1 MLAELRIQNF
11 AIIQDLTLAFSD
23 GLVVLTGETGAGKSI
38 ILDALNAVLGG
49 RVDVNDIRRDSD
61 KAVIEASFDLDVHT
75 AEDVRALLEPEEL
88 WEGNSTLTLS
98 REIRA
103 SGRSVARVNG
113 RSVSLSL
120 QSELGS
126 LLADIHGQS
135 EHLSLLKVRRHLDL
149 LDRFAHHEGAVNEYT
164 QLYRK
169 WLDLGSDLEKLLDLQ
184 QYAKDRTDMLK
195 YQVQE
200 IEAARLKADEETDLR
215 QERTLLANA
224 ETLHSLSRQ
233 ALSALDEG
241 ADALPVTDL
250 LGEAQHALNEL
261 ARIDPQMN
269 GMSERAA
276 QALNTVSE
284 IAYELRGYLENIEFN
299 PARLDQIEER
309 LNTLNFLKR
318 KYGGS
323 VESVKAY
330 LQKAKD
336 ELSNVETVEEQ
347 ISEVEQKK
355 GQIEQELAVLAEKL
369 SAERRTV
376 ALKLEKGVEAQLQN
390 LQMKNARFQVLFLQ
404 VQHPEG
410 LEVNGQRL
418 AFDGNGIDNVE
429 FLIETNPGEGLKPL
443 VKIASGGETSRL
455 MLALKHV
462 LAEADQIP
470 TLVFDEID
478 QGIGGRVG
486 VIVGQ
491 MLWQLGRKHQVM
503 CVTHLPQL
511 AAYGDQHLRVSK
523 HEVDGRILT
532 QVRELDASEREQEL
546 AGMVGSVS
554 AGTLQSAR
562 DLLHAVGVY
571 TGKIKTVS
579 QTHP

>member
-1 MLAELRIQNF
+1 VLTELRIQNF

-49 RVDVNDIRRDSD
+49 RVDVNDIRRGAD
-61 KAVIEASFDLDVHT
+61 KAVIEADFRLE
-75 AEDVRALLEPEEL
+75 ALNLAAVRDLLEPEGL
-88 WEGNSTLTLS
+88 WEENDLLTLS

-103 SGRSVARVNG
+103 GGRSLARVNG
-113 RSVSLSL
+113 RSVSLAL
-120 QSELGS
+120 QSELGA

-135 EHLSLLKVRRHLDL
+135 EHLSLLKVRYHLDL
-149 LDRFAHHEGAVNEYT
+149 LDRFAHQEDTLNAYT
-164 QLYRK
+164 LLYRQ
-169 WLDLGSDLEKLLDLQ
+169 WLAARAELHELVNLQ
-184 QYAKDRTDMLK
+184 QYAKDRADMLK
-195 YQVQE
+195 YQIQE
-200 IEAARLKADEETDLR
+200 LEAARLKTEEEADLR

-250 LGEAQHALNEL
+250 LGEAVHALSEL
-261 ARIDPQMN
+261 ARIDPQMS

-276 QALNTVSE
+276 QALNTLSE

-323 VESVKAY
+323 VESAKAY
-330 LQKAKD
+330 LQKAQD
-336 ELSNVETVEEQ
+336 ELGKVENVDEQ
-347 ISEVEQKK
+347 IGEVEQKIS
-355 GQIEQELAVLAEKL
+355 QITQELGLLAAKL
-369 SAERRTV
+369 SLERHS
-376 ALKLEKGVEAQLQN
+376 AAQKLENGVETGLQN
-390 LQMKNARFQVLFLQ
+390 LQMKDARFRVHFTLE
-404 VQHPEG
+404 PDPDG
-410 LEVNGQRL
+410 LDLDGQRV
-418 AFDGNGIDNVE
+418 AFDATGADRVE
-429 FLIETNPGEGLKPL
+429 FLIETNPGEGFKPL

-486 VIVGQ
+486 VVVGQ
-491 MLWQLGRKHQVM
+491 MLWQLGREHQVM

-523 HEVDGRILT
+523 QEVEGRTLT
-532 QVRELDASEREQEL
+532 QVLELDKNARKEEL
-546 AGMVGSVS
+546 AGMIGSLS
-554 AGTLQSAR
+554 AGTLQSAQ
-562 DLLHAVGVY
+562 DLLDSVDAFQ
-571 TGKIKTVS
+571 GKIE
-579 QTHP
+579 

>member
-1 MLAELRIQNF
+1 MLTELRIQNF

-49 RVDVNDIRRDSD
+49 RVDVNDIRRGAD
-61 KAVIEASFDLDVHT
+61 KAVIEADFRLE
-75 AEDVRALLEPEEL
+75 APNLAAVRDLLEPEGL
-88 WEGNSTLTLS
+88 WEENDLLTLS

-103 SGRSVARVNG
+103 GGRSLARVNG
-113 RSVSLSL
+113 RSVSLAL
-120 QSELGS
+120 QSELGA

-135 EHLSLLKVRRHLDL
+135 EHLSLLKVRYHLDL
-149 LDRFAHHEGAVNEYT
+149 LDRFAHQENTLNAYAH
-164 QLYRK
+164 LYRQ
-169 WLDLGSDLEKLLDLQ
+169 WLAARAELHELLNLQ
-184 QYAKDRTDMLK
+184 QYAKDRADMLK
-195 YQVQE
+195 YQIQE
-200 IEAARLKADEETDLR
+200 LETARLKTEEEADLR

-250 LGEAQHALNEL
+250 LGEAVHALTEL
-261 ARIDPQMN
+261 ARIDPQMG

-276 QALNTVSE
+276 QALSTLSE

-323 VESVKAY
+323 VESANAY
-330 LQKAKD
+330 LQKARD
-336 ELSNVETVEEQ
+336 ELGKVENVDEQ
-347 ISEVEQKK
+347 INEVEQKTSH
-355 GQIEQELAVLAEKL
+355 ITQELGLLAAKL
-369 SAERRTV
+369 SLERHSAAQR
-376 ALKLEKGVEAQLQN
+376 LENGVETGLQN
-390 LQMKNARFQVLFLQ
+390 LQMKNARFRVHFTLE
-404 VQHPEG
+404 PDPDG
-410 LEVNGQRL
+410 LDLDGQRV
-418 AFDGNGIDNVE
+418 AFDATGADKVE
-429 FLIETNPGEGLKPL
+429 FLIETNPGEGFKPL

-486 VIVGQ
+486 VVVGQ
-491 MLWQLGRKHQVM
+491 MLWQLGREHQVM

-523 HEVDGRILT
+523 QEVDGRTLT
-532 QVRELDASEREQEL
+532 QVLELDKNARKEEL
-546 AGMVGSVS
+546 AGMLGSLS
-554 AGTLQSAR
+554 AGTLQSAL
-562 DLLHAVGVY
+562 DLLNSVDAFQ
-571 TGKIKTVS
+571 GKIE
-579 QTHP
+579 

>member
-1 MLAELRIQNF
+1 MLTELRIQNF

-49 RVDVNDIRRDSD
+49 RVDVNDIRRGAD
-61 KAVIEASFDLDVHT
+61 KAVIEADFRLE
-75 AEDVRALLEPEEL
+75 ALNLAAVRDLLEPEGL
-88 WEGNSTLTLS
+88 WEENDLLTLS

-103 SGRSVARVNG
+103 GGRSLARVNG
-113 RSVSLSL
+113 RSVSLAL
-120 QSELGS
+120 QSELGA

-135 EHLSLLKVRRHLDL
+135 EHLSLLKVRYHLDL
-149 LDRFAHHEGAVNEYT
+149 LDRFAHQEDTLNAYT
-164 QLYRK
+164 LLYRQ
-169 WLDLGSDLEKLLDLQ
+169 WLAARAELHELVNLQ
-184 QYAKDRTDMLK
+184 QYAKDRADMLK
-195 YQVQE
+195 YQIQE
-200 IEAARLKADEETDLR
+200 LEAARLKTEEEADLR

-250 LGEAQHALNEL
+250 LGEAVHALTEL
-261 ARIDPQMN
+261 ARIDPQMG

-276 QALNTVSE
+276 QALNTLSE

-323 VESVKAY
+323 VESAKAY
-330 LQKAKD
+330 LQKAQD
-336 ELSNVETVEEQ
+336 ELGKVENVDEQ
-347 ISEVEQKK
+347 ISEVEQKIS
-355 GQIEQELAVLAEKL
+355 QITQELGLLAAKL
-369 SAERRTV
+369 SLERHS
-376 ALKLEKGVEAQLQN
+376 AAQKLENGVETGLQN
-390 LQMKNARFQVLFLQ
+390 LQMKDARFRVHFTLE
-404 VQHPEG
+404 PDPDG
-410 LEVNGQRL
+410 LDLDGQRV
-418 AFDGNGIDNVE
+418 AFDATGADRVE
-429 FLIETNPGEGLKPL
+429 FLIETNPGEGFKPL

-486 VIVGQ
+486 VVVGQ
-491 MLWQLGRKHQVM
+491 MLWQLGREHQVM

-523 HEVDGRILT
+523 QEVDGRTLT
-532 QVRELDASEREQEL
+532 QVLELDKNARKEEL
-546 AGMVGSVS
+546 AGMIGSLS
-554 AGTLQSAR
+554 AGTLQSAQ
-562 DLLHAVGVY
+562 DLLDSVDAFQ
-571 TGKIKTVS
+571 GKIE
-579 QTHP
+579 

>member
-1 MLAELRIQNF
+1 MLTELRIQNF

-49 RVDVNDIRRDSD
+49 RVDVNDIRRGAD
-61 KAVIEASFDLDVHT
+61 KAVIEADFRLE
-75 AEDVRALLEPEEL
+75 ALNLAAVRDLLEPEGV
-88 WEGNSTLTLS
+88 WEENDLLTLS

-103 SGRSVARVNG
+103 GGRSLARVNG
-113 RSVSLSL
+113 RSVSLAL
-120 QSELGS
+120 QSELGA

-135 EHLSLLKVRRHLDL
+135 EHLSLLKVRYHLDL
-149 LDRFAHHEGAVNEYT
+149 LDRFAHQEDTLNAYT
-164 QLYRK
+164 LLYRQ
-169 WLDLGSDLEKLLDLQ
+169 WLAARAELHELVNLR
-184 QYAKDRTDMLK
+184 QYAKDRADMLK
-195 YQVQE
+195 YQIQE
-200 IEAARLKADEETDLR
+200 LEAARLKTEEEADLR

-250 LGEAQHALNEL
+250 LGEAVHALSEL
-261 ARIDPQMN
+261 ARIDPQMS

-276 QALNTVSE
+276 QALNTLSE

-323 VESVKAY
+323 VESAKAY
-330 LQKAKD
+330 LQKAQD
-336 ELSNVETVEEQ
+336 ELGKVENVDEQ
-347 ISEVEQKK
+347 IGEVEQKIS
-355 GQIEQELAVLAEKL
+355 QITQELGLLAAKL
-369 SAERRTV
+369 SLERHS
-376 ALKLEKGVEAQLQN
+376 AAQKLENGVETGLQN
-390 LQMKNARFQVLFLQ
+390 LQMKDARFRVHFTLE
-404 VQHPEG
+404 PDPDG
-410 LEVNGQRL
+410 LDLDGQRV
-418 AFDGNGIDNVE
+418 AFDATGADRVE
-429 FLIETNPGEGLKPL
+429 FLIETNPGEGFKPL

-486 VIVGQ
+486 VVVGQ
-491 MLWQLGRKHQVM
+491 MLWQLGREHQVM

-523 HEVDGRILT
+523 QEVDGRTLT
-532 QVRELDASEREQEL
+532 QVLELDKNARKEEL
-546 AGMVGSVS
+546 AGMIGSLS
-554 AGTLQSAR
+554 AGTLQSAQ
-562 DLLHAVGVY
+562 DLLDSVDAFQ
-571 TGKIKTVS
+571 GKIE
-579 QTHP
+579 

>member
-11 AIIQDLTLAFSD
+11 AIIQDLTLTFTN

-49 RVDVNDIRRDSD
+49 RVDVNDIRRDSE
-61 KAVIEASFDLDVHT
+61 KAVIEAVFELD
-75 AEDVRALLEPEEL
+75 APSAAAVRALLEPEGL
-88 WEGNSTLTLS
+88 WEENEPLTLS
-98 REIRA
+98 REIR
-103 SGRSVARVNG
+103 SGGRSVARVNG

-120 QSELGS
+120 QSELGA

-135 EHLSLLKVRRHLDL
+135 EHLSLLKVRHHLEL
-149 LDRFAHHEGAVNEYT
+149 LDRFAHHEDALSQYAR
-164 QLYRK
+164 LYRH
-169 WLDLGSDLEKLLDLQ
+169 WLADRAELEELLKLQ

-195 YQVQE
+195 YQIQE
-200 IEAARLKADEETDLR
+200 IETARLKTNEEADLR

-224 ETLHSLSRQ
+224 ETLHSLSQQ

-241 ADALPVTDL
+241 GEIPPVTDL
-250 LGEAQHALNEL
+250 LGQAQHALDEL
-261 ARIDPQMN
+261 ARIDPQMSA
-269 GMSERAA
+269 MSERAD
-276 QALNTVSE
+276 QALNTISE

-299 PARLDQIEER
+299 PTRLDQIEER

-323 VESVKAY
+323 LESIKAY
-330 LQKAKD
+330 LQNAKD
-336 ELSNVETVEEQ
+336 ELAKVENVEEQ
-347 ISEVEQKK
+347 IVEVELKISRIK
-355 GQIEQELAVLAEKL
+355 EELGAVAGAL
-369 SAERRTV
+369 SRERRGT
-376 ALKLEKGVEAQLQN
+376 AKRLENGIETQLKN
-390 LQMKNARFQVLFLQ
+390 LQMKNARFQVNFALT
-404 VQHPEG
+404 PDADG
-410 LEVNGQRL
+410 LELDGQRV
-418 AFDGNGIDNVE
+418 AFDATGADKVE

-523 HEVDGRILT
+523 HEADGRTLT
-532 QVRELDASEREQEL
+532 HVLALDANGREQEL
-546 AGMVGSVS
+546 AGMIGAVS

-562 DLLHAVGVY
+562 DLMRAVAEFQ
-571 TGKIKTVS
+571 GKID
-579 QTHP
+579 

>member
-1 MLAELRIQNF
+1 MLTELRIQNF

-49 RVDVNDIRRDSD
+49 RVDVNDIRRGAD
-61 KAVIEASFDLDVHT
+61 KAVIEADFRLE
-75 AEDVRALLEPEEL
+75 ALNLAAVRDLLEPEGL
-88 WEGNSTLTLS
+88 WEENDLLTLS

-103 SGRSVARVNG
+103 GGRSLARVNG
-113 RSVSLSL
+113 RSVSLAL
-120 QSELGS
+120 QSELGA

-135 EHLSLLKVRRHLDL
+135 EHLSLLKVRYHLDL
-149 LDRFAHHEGAVNEYT
+149 LDRFAHQEDTLNAYT
-164 QLYRK
+164 LLYRQ
-169 WLDLGSDLEKLLDLQ
+169 WLAARAELHELVNLQ
-184 QYAKDRTDMLK
+184 QYAKDRADMLK
-195 YQVQE
+195 YQIQE
-200 IEAARLKADEETDLR
+200 LEAARLKTEEEADLR

-250 LGEAQHALNEL
+250 LGEAVHALSEL
-261 ARIDPQMN
+261 ARIDPQMS

-276 QALNTVSE
+276 QALNTLSE

-323 VESVKAY
+323 VESAKAY
-330 LQKAKD
+330 LQKAQD
-336 ELSNVETVEEQ
+336 ELGKVENVDEQ
-347 ISEVEQKK
+347 ISEVEQKIS
-355 GQIEQELAVLAEKL
+355 QITQELGLLAAKL
-369 SAERRTV
+369 SLERHS
-376 ALKLEKGVEAQLQN
+376 AAQKLENGVETGLQN
-390 LQMKNARFQVLFLQ
+390 LQMKDARFRVHFTLE
-404 VQHPEG
+404 PDPDG
-410 LEVNGQRL
+410 LDLDGQRV
-418 AFDGNGIDNVE
+418 AFDATGADRVE
-429 FLIETNPGEGLKPL
+429 FLIETNPGEGFKPL

-486 VIVGQ
+486 VVVGQ
-491 MLWQLGRKHQVM
+491 MLWQLGREHQVM

-523 HEVDGRILT
+523 QEVDGRTLT
-532 QVRELDASEREQEL
+532 QVLELDKNARKEEL
-546 AGMVGSVS
+546 AGMIGSLS
-554 AGTLQSAR
+554 AGTLQSAQ
-562 DLLHAVGVY
+562 DLLDSVDAFQ
-571 TGKIKTVS
+571 GKIE
-579 QTHP
+579 

>member
-1 MLAELRIQNF
+1 MLTELRIQNF

-49 RVDVNDIRRDSD
+49 RVDVNDIRRGAD
-61 KAVIEASFDLDVHT
+61 KAVIEADFRLE
-75 AEDVRALLEPEEL
+75 ALNLAAVRDLLEPEGL
-88 WEGNSTLTLS
+88 WEENDLLTLS

-103 SGRSVARVNG
+103 GGRSLARVNG
-113 RSVSLSL
+113 RSVSLAL
-120 QSELGS
+120 QSELGA

-135 EHLSLLKVRRHLDL
+135 EHLSLLKVRYHLDL
-149 LDRFAHHEGAVNEYT
+149 LDRFAHQEDTLNAYT
-164 QLYRK
+164 LLYRQ
-169 WLDLGSDLEKLLDLQ
+169 WLAARAELHELVNLQ
-184 QYAKDRTDMLK
+184 QYAKDRADMLK
-195 YQVQE
+195 YQIQE
-200 IEAARLKADEETDLR
+200 LEAARLKTEEEADLR

-250 LGEAQHALNEL
+250 LGEAVHALTEL
-261 ARIDPQMN
+261 ARIDPQMG

-276 QALNTVSE
+276 QALNTLSE

-323 VESVKAY
+323 VESAKAY
-330 LQKAKD
+330 LQKAQD
-336 ELSNVETVEEQ
+336 ELGKVENVDEQ
-347 ISEVEQKK
+347 IGEVEQKIS
-355 GQIEQELAVLAEKL
+355 QITQELGLLAAKL
-369 SAERRTV
+369 SLERHS
-376 ALKLEKGVEAQLQN
+376 AAQKLENGVETGLQN
-390 LQMKNARFQVLFLQ
+390 LQMKDARFRVHFTLE
-404 VQHPEG
+404 PDPDG
-410 LEVNGQRL
+410 LDLDGQRV
-418 AFDGNGIDNVE
+418 AFDATGADRVE
-429 FLIETNPGEGLKPL
+429 FLIETNPGEGFKPL

-486 VIVGQ
+486 VVVGQ
-491 MLWQLGRKHQVM
+491 MLWQLGREHQVM

-523 HEVDGRILT
+523 QEVEGRTLT
-532 QVRELDASEREQEL
+532 QVLELDKNARKEEL
-546 AGMVGSVS
+546 AGMIGSLS
-554 AGTLQSAR
+554 AGTLQSAQ
-562 DLLHAVGVY
+562 DLLDSVDAFQ
-571 TGKIKTVS
+571 GKIE
-579 QTHP
+579 